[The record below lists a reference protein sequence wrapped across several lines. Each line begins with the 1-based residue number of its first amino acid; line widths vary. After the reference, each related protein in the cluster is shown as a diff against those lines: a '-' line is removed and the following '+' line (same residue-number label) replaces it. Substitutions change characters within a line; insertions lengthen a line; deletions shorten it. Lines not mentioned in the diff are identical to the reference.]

1 MVQHIDQSY
10 KPIVD
15 REGAA
20 EISNNI
26 AQKNIA
32 PNGELAFSK
41 SLR

>member
-20 EISNNI
+20 EMSNNF
-26 AQKNIA
+26 AQKISA